1 MTAKGKIN
9 ASNVQTGDRIIVKT
23 YESGK
28 TRESDTKT
36 GEGVHVARVVGKTFR
51 AAQGPY
57 ERRGKY
63 IIETTSGSFEAAP
76 ILTMWLAPEDNAGI
90 KRARA
95 EAELENAERDAAEKA
110 LERAE
115 VYNAAT
121 GTQDASEGHAAI
133 TAGCGN
139 QWHRTAP
146 VRALVLC
153 PDCPTPADPRQWATE
168 GTEYPYRGGQ
178 TGGVIAR
185 PTSSRVLLAQ
195 MADRVLRE
203 EPLTFD
209 LPNVLTLHSQAGKVT
224 PISSED
230 NEQTGPAAMNTTT
243 FFHQPTEVTQA
254 QSVLAMDRPTYGSDV
269 IRALENA
276 WHFLMSVHPELP
288 DVMVITGV
296 GMEGFGGKWGHFR
309 PTGWNGKAGDKRVK
323 LGEIFLAG
331 ETLSKGGRK
340 VMNTL
345 THEATHVLAHARGVQ
360 DTSRQHR
367 YHNGTFRKL
376 AEELGMQYTHGGPDK
391 TIGFSAVTLTEVT
404 VKAYEAIIEEL
415 DRAIQADVTLP
426 GWLGGTGDQDGDDNG
441 DQDGGENVHGKR
453 QPKDPSAPKTGNR
466 KCICN
471 CDEPNIV
478 YMSKK
483 MIDKRV
489 VECDDCDSLFREA

>member
-9 ASNVQTGDRIIVKT
+9 ASNVTTGDRIIVKT
-23 YESGK
+23 HESGRV
-28 TRESDTKT
+28 TESATKT
-36 GEGVHVARVVGKTFR
+36 GEGVHVARVIGKTFR

-57 ERRGKY
+57 EARGKY

-76 ILTMWLAPEDNAGI
+76 IQTMWLAPEDAAGV
-90 KRARA
+90 KRAYTEALAEDRERELVAHEALAAELAAEEAQVSEEGAERFTLTEAQIQENAAESEALNLA
-95 EAELENAERDAAEKA
+95 EAEAARTENE
-110 LERAE
+110 
-115 VYNAAT
+115 
-121 GTQDASEGHAAI
+121 
-133 TAGCGN
+133 
-139 QWHRTAP
+139 AP
-146 VRALVLC
+146 
-153 PDCPTPADPRQWATE
+153 
-168 GTEYPYRGGQ
+168 GG
-178 TGGVIAR
+178 IYAR
-185 PTSSRVLLAQ
+185 PTPSRELLAQ

-230 NEQTGPAAMNTTT
+230 NEQTGPAAMTNTTT
-243 FFHQPTEVTQA
+243 FFHQPTDETPAATAV
-254 QSVLAMDRPTYGSDV
+254 RPTYGSGV

-276 WHFLMSVHPELP
+276 WHFLMSLHSELP
-288 DVMVITGV
+288 DVMVVTGV

-309 PTGWNGKAGDKRVK
+309 PTGWNGKAGEKRVK
-323 LGEIFLAG
+323 LGEIFMAG

-376 AEELGMQYTHGGPDK
+376 AEELGMQYAHGGPDK

-466 KCICN
+466 KTTCE
-471 CDEPNIV
+471 CDTPNIA
-478 YMSKK
+478 YLSKK

-489 VECDDCDSLFREA
+489 VRCDDCEALFTEPLV